1 MAKFQVRPAFSTANP
16 DAVTLVDGVVVALI
30 GKEITV
36 ERTGTLT
43 HPPMKRV
50 VRGATQAEL
59 KYLFE
64 TEHNPHIEL
73 VEEKEK

>member
-1 MAKFQVRPAFSTANP
+1 MAKYQVKAAFLKANP
-16 DAVTLVDGVVVALI
+16 NAVTLVDGVPVALI

-36 ERTGTLT
+36 ERNGSLT
-43 HPPMKRV
+43 HPPVKRV
-50 VRGATQAEL
+50 VRGVTQAQL